1 MSELG
6 VCVLGAGDMG
16 NAHMTA
22 WSKVAG
28 ARLLAVADLLPER
41 RAAAVEKYGVEK
53 QLADINEAISVWGVD
68 VVSVCLPSCL
78 HREASE
84 AAMRLGKA
92 AFCEKPVALTVE
104 DAESMIACREET
116 GATLGIGFCKRHLEQ
131 LDTLRELV
139 QSGSLGRPVLYRF
152 TGGAEIRFKPWIM
165 DRREGGGPIIDLC
178 CHYFDQWRWIFGSE
192 PVRVKASGMTFS
204 TGAEELPDVEPQVDT
219 VTLSVEYASGD
230 VGAIGL
236 SWGLP
241 RGTSAPGPEQV
252 LGRDGVVTV
261 KGFNT
266 LVVARKG
273 GEEEVLGDFPGD
285 LYDREIASFADAVRN
300 GTAPVS
306 SAEDGL
312 IALKVSLATLESIET
327 GQAVEVA

>member
-1 MSELG
+1 
-6 VCVLGAGDMG
+6 
-16 NAHMTA
+16 
-22 WSKVAG
+22 
-28 ARLLAVADLLPER
+28 
-41 RAAAVEKYGVEK
+41 
-53 QLADINEAISVWGVD
+53 
-68 VVSVCLPSCL
+68 
-78 HREASE
+78 
-84 AAMRLGKA
+84 MRLGKA
-92 AFCEKPVALTVE
+92 VLCEKPIALSIE

-116 GATLGIGFCKRHLEQ
+116 GATLGVGFCKRHLKQ

-152 TGGAEIRFKPWIM
+152 TGGLEIRFKPWIM

-192 PVRVKASGMTFS
+192 PVRAKASGMTFS
-204 TGAEELPDVEPQVDT
+204 EGAEELPGVEPQVDT

-261 KGFNT
+261 KGFST

-273 GEEEVLGDFPGD
+273 GEEEVLGEFPGD

-300 GTAPVS
+300 GTPPVS

-312 IALKVSLATLESIET
+312 IALKVSLAVLESIET